1 MADPDLLQEDEEA
14 SRNAAHLPR
23 SASMQVRSAGTSAPE
38 ELGQL
43 VRRATNEVTGC
54 SGASATLWQ
63 DGEPVAFA
71 TSHPDLAKLATIERS
86 PGGGPVAAALTAGG
100 PVCSPDTLDEDR
112 SPDTLDED
120 RWPAYA
126 AAALA
131 CGVRSCVTLVHRSGP
146 VVVTLSLFGVRPGQ
160 PGPDAIGS

>member
-1 MADPDLLQEDEEA
+1 MAEPDLPQEDAEA
-14 SRNAAHLPR
+14 SRNAAHLLR
-23 SASMQVRSAGTSAPE
+23 SASMQLRSAGMSAPE

-43 VRRATNEVTGC
+43 VRRAANEVTGC

-112 SPDTLDED
+112 
-120 RWPAYA
+120 WPAYA